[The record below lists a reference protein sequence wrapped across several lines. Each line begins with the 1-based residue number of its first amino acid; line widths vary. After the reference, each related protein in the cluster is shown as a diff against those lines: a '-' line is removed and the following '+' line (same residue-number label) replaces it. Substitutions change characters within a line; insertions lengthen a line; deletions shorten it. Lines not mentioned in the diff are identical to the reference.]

1 MLDIQRMENITY
13 LMEVIMENKVVLK
26 GETYMEITDLL
37 AEKVREAKPEDK
49 ERAKRIYLNWSDF
62 LYSLKADGSLFGL
75 VSQ

>member
-1 MLDIQRMENITY
+1 
-13 LMEVIMENKVVLK
+13 MENKVVLK

-49 ERAKRIYLNWSDF
+49 ERAKRIYLNWNDF
-62 LYSLKADGSLFGL
+62 LHSLKSDGSLFGL

>member
-1 MLDIQRMENITY
+1 
-13 LMEVIMENKVVLK
+13 MENKVVLK

-49 ERAKRIYLNWSDF
+49 ERAKRIYLNWNDF
-62 LYSLKADGSLFGL
+62 LYSLKSDGSLFGL